1 MSWVMPRWCL
11 MLAVVVAVAGCGG
24 QVVDG
29 TLTPTADVTVPRP
42 TVTAAV
48 TPTSSTPSIATVGL
62 IPDPGCTAEGGVV
75 GVAVTVTHVSDLYGV
90 ELHLA
95 FDASRLQVV
104 DADPATPGV
113 QIEDGTL
120 LKVGFTPVNQAD
132 NKAGRI
138 DYAVAQMP
146 PTTPATGDGVLAQIR
161 FKTLTSGAA
170 AVTLE
175 SALFAASDGHALP
188 IRSEPMTVTVLIP

>member
-1 MSWVMPRWCL
+1 
-11 MLAVVVAVAGCGG
+11 MLALVVAVAGCGG

-29 TLTPTADVTVPRP
+29 TLTPTAGVTVLRP
-42 TVTAAV
+42 TATAAV
-48 TPTSSTPSIATVGL
+48 TPTGSTPPIATVGL
-62 IPDPGCTAEGGVV
+62 ILDSGCTAEGGVV
-75 GVAVTVTHVSDLYGV
+75 GVAVTVTRVSDLYGV

-95 FDASRLQVV
+95 FDASQLQVV

-120 LKVGFTPVNQAD
+120 LQVGFTPVNRAD

-146 PTTPATGDGVLAQIR
+146 PTAPATGEGVLARIR
-161 FKTLTSGAA
+161 FKALTNGAA
-170 AVTLE
+170 TVTLE
-175 SALFAASDGHALP
+175 DALLATSDGHALP
-188 IRSEPMTVTVLIP
+188 IRSEPMTVTVLVP

>member
-1 MSWVMPRWCL
+1 VSLVMRWWCL
-11 MLAVVVAVAGCGG
+11 MVAIVVAAAGCGG
-24 QVVDG
+24 QGVDG
-29 TLTPTADVTVPRP
+29 ALTPTAGATVLRP
-42 TVTAAV
+42 TVTDAV

-62 IPDPGCTAEGGVV
+62 ALDPGCTPEGGVV

-132 NKAGRI
+132 NEVGRI

-146 PTTPATGDGVLAQIR
+146 PTAPATGDGVLAQIR

-175 SALFAASDGHALP
+175 SALLATSDGHALSV
-188 IRSEPMTVTVLIP
+188 RSEPMTVTVLVP

>member
-1 MSWVMPRWCL
+1 MRRWCL
-11 MLAVVVAVAGCGG
+11 MVAIVVVAAGCGG
-24 QVVDG
+24 QGVDG
-29 TLTPTADVTVPRP
+29 ALTPTAGATVLRP
-42 TVTAAV
+42 TVTDAV

-62 IPDPGCTAEGGVV
+62 ALDPGCTPEGGVA
-75 GVAVTVTHVSDLYGV
+75 GVVVTVTHVSDLYGV

-113 QIEDGTL
+113 QIEDGRL

-132 NKAGRI
+132 NEVGRI

-146 PTTPATGDGVLAQIR
+146 PTAPATGDGVLAQIR

-175 SALFAASDGHALP
+175 SALLAASDGHALSV
-188 IRSEPMTVTVLIP
+188 RSEPMTVTVLVP